1 MPAMGD
7 VDEFIKVARPDG
19 RVDESGLRTLDE
31 PCIDQSD
38 TAVLNLRLRQ
48 SSKHVGSQPVEVASV
63 SDPSKS
69 HQRIAAWMK
78 SIEEIHKHRRTG
90 GIGGL
95 GDGTGAGGADIEG
108 MMSEWPNEEIAVKMR
123 NAANKIGGCDA
134 LSIGE
139 VARWVPFTNR
149 SRGREP
155 ASCPPVLLER
165 FLTTKLAEHLIP
177 TYPHLPPS
185 YTLSHVPSPLPSP
198 SRARC
203 LAGLY
208 VG

>member
-1 MPAMGD
+1 MKCFIPEYMPAMGD

-78 SIEEIHKHRRTG
+78 SIEEIHKHRRAGMAG
-90 GIGGL
+90 GVGGL
-95 GDGTGAGGADIEG
+95 GGDGTGAGGADIEG
-108 MMSEWPNEEIAVKMR
+108 MMCEWPNEEIAARMR
-123 NAANKIGGCDA
+123 QAADKIGGCDA

-139 VARWVPFTNR
+139 VARCARGVPPTKAWIER
-149 SRGREP
+149 RGRR
-155 ASCPPVLLER
+155 AG
-165 FLTTKLAEHLIP
+165 
-177 TYPHLPPS
+177 
-185 YTLSHVPSPLPSP
+185 
-198 SRARC
+198 SR
-203 LAGLY
+203 
-208 VG
+208 